1 MPRNRIADSIA
12 FTHELTE
19 AEASAGILSIDDDLA
34 LLALAADGELKLAD
48 GSELKGESILD
59 LPPGR
64 GNDLPADQ
72 GMIGQVLTGP
82 DGWLADHKPSDMLVV
97 RLADRILD
105 IGKAPEPDAGNA
117 DRLRAACAD
126 AAADALESY
135 GQGTA
140 DHPFAPLPDI
150 LLGLLREDAAFF
162 TPPLPPIGQVLRAS
176 GLETFGGSVA
186 VRGAPW
192 NLRRIHGLDRAD
204 VVAGTKALGLLLERA
219 SERAAEALR
228 HLTTSEAVTGYLADE
243 VERRTAEGADFME
256 PLAAL
261 AAAAATSREQAAVM
275 LLTARAAEGRGYSAT
290 AEKFIHDAITTGP
303 DLQAA
308 LLDAGEYAACR
319 GDVRAADGYLR
330 RVDHVVA
337 RNLRTALARLLVPP
351 KAERGRNQPCPCGSG
366 RKYKVCCLGKAVHPI
381 AERAE
386 LLYALLASY
395 AERAAGSETLSRLV
409 HRNGRNQHAALLC
422 VDLMLA
428 NCGFTDRFLRA
439 RGGWLREDE
448 RKLIESWRDIP
459 IGVFEIRKI
468 QRGTG
473 VTVRT
478 LPDGEPDFLKDR
490 LFSTHVNRLD
500 MFCGRLFTDGA
511 RPRLLALPARVQREE
526 REELLELLDSRPSAE
541 EIAEFF
547 GPRPDP
553 YMTNADGHD
562 YFDTE
567 VVWEIPD
574 EPREWARLADHLAP
588 MGAEAMEWLA
598 KHDGKTISRGR
609 VTRDRRR
616 WTLWANSRE
625 RLASFESFLRELVP
639 DAREISRKAE
649 RRGGPPH
656 RRARHIMV
664 ESYLLD
670 PGATMADAAHMHA
683 GSWVDQ
689 EVAIFGMTPR
699 AAAASG
705 DPGLRR
711 KLEMELDD
719 MEWRNDREA
728 DRGRPPLVDV
738 AWIRRQLSI
747 PRSA

>member
-1 MPRNRIADSIA
+1 MPRNRIADRIA

-48 GSELKGESILD
+48 GSELKGESILN

-64 GNDLPADQ
+64 GNDLPAAQ

-135 GQGTA
+135 GRGTA

-192 NLRRIHGLDRAD
+192 NLRRIYGLDRAD

-219 SERAAEALR
+219 SERAAEALG

-275 LLTARAAEGRGYSAT
+275 LLTARAAEGRGDSAT

-490 LFSTHVNRLD
+490 LFSTHVNQLD

-511 RPRLLALPARVQREE
+511 RPRLLALPAPVQREE
-526 REELLELLDSRPSAE
+526 REELLTLLDSRPAAE

-588 MGAEAMEWLA
+588 MGADAMEWLA
-598 KHDGKTISRGR
+598 KHDGKTIGRGR
-609 VTRDRRR
+609 ITRDRRR

-639 DAREISRKAE
+639 DAREISR
-649 RRGGPPH
+649 
-656 RRARHIMV
+656 
-664 ESYLLD
+664 
-670 PGATMADAAHMHA
+670 
-683 GSWVDQ
+683 
-689 EVAIFGMTPR
+689 
-699 AAAASG
+699 
-705 DPGLRR
+705 
-711 KLEMELDD
+711 
-719 MEWRNDREA
+719 
-728 DRGRPPLVDV
+728 
-738 AWIRRQLSI
+738 
-747 PRSA
+747 

>member
-1 MPRNRIADSIA
+1 MPRNRIADRIA

-64 GNDLPADQ
+64 GNDLPAGQ

-97 RLADRILD
+97 PLADRILD

-135 GQGTA
+135 GRGTA

-204 VVAGTKALGLLLERA
+204 VVAGTEALGLLLERA
-219 SERAAEALR
+219 SERAAEALG
-228 HLTTSEAVTGYLADE
+228 HLTTSEAATSYLADE

-261 AAAAATSREQAAVM
+261 AAAAATSRERAAVM
-275 LLTARAAEGRGYSAT
+275 LLTARAAEGRGDSAT

-337 RNLRTALARLLVPP
+337 RNMRTALARLLVPP

-366 RKYKVCCLGKAVHPI
+366 RKYKACCLSKAVHPI

-500 MFCGRLFTDGA
+500 MFCGRLLTDGA

-526 REELLELLDSRPSAE
+526 REELLKLLDSRPSAE

-588 MGAEAMEWLA
+588 MGADAMEWLA

-609 VTRDRRR
+609 VTRDRRH
-616 WTLWANSRE
+616 WTLWANSLE

-664 ESYLLD
+664 ESYLFD

-705 DPGLRR
+705 YPGLRR

>member
-562 YFDTE
+562 
-567 VVWEIPD
+567 
-574 EPREWARLADHLAP
+574 
-588 MGAEAMEWLA
+588 
-598 KHDGKTISRGR
+598 S
-609 VTRDRRR
+609 DRRTAVPGTSWSR
-616 WTLWANSRE
+616 ATSWT
-625 RLASFESFLRELVP
+625 P
-639 DAREISRKAE
+639 ARPWR
-649 RRGGPPH
+649 
-656 RRARHIMV
+656 
-664 ESYLLD
+664 
-670 PGATMADAAHMHA
+670 
-683 GSWVDQ
+683 
-689 EVAIFGMTPR
+689 TPR
-699 AAAASG
+699 TCT
-705 DPGLRR
+705 PGP
-711 KLEMELDD
+711 
-719 MEWRNDREA
+719 
-728 DRGRPPLVDV
+728 GS
-738 AWIRRQLSI
+738 IRRWPS
-747 PRSA
+747 SA

>member
-1 MPRNRIADSIA
+1 VPRNPIPDHIT

-19 AEASAGILSIDDDLA
+19 AEASAGLLSIDDDLA
-34 LLALAADGELKLAD
+34 LLALAVDGELKLAD
-48 GSELKGESILD
+48 GSELKAETILD
-59 LPPGR
+59 LPPCL
-64 GNDLPADQ
+64 GNDLPAGQ

-82 DGWLADHKPSDMLVV
+82 DGWLADHRPGDMLVV

-105 IGKAPEPDAGNA
+105 IGKSPEPDTGNA
-117 DRLRAACAD
+117 DRLRTACAD
-126 AAADALESY
+126 AAADALDRY
-135 GQGTA
+135 GRGTA
-140 DHPFAPLPDI
+140 DHPLAPLPDVI
-150 LLGLLREDAAFF
+150 LGLLRADADFF
-162 TPPLPPIGQVLRAS
+162 TSPLPPIGQVVRAS

-192 NLRRIHGLDRAD
+192 NLRRIRNLGRAD
-204 VVAGTKALGLLLERA
+204 VVAGTKALGLLLDDA
-219 SERAAEALR
+219 TERAAEALGY
-228 HLTTSEAVTGYLADE
+228 LTPSEAVTGYLADE
-243 VERRTAEGADFME
+243 VERRTAEGTDFAE

-275 LLTARAAEGRGYSAT
+275 LLTARAAEGRGDSAT

-303 DLQAA
+303 DLAA
-308 LLDAGEYAACR
+308 APLDAGEYAACR

-366 RKYKVCCLGKAVHPI
+366 RKYKMCCLGNAVHPI

-409 HRNGRNQHAALLC
+409 HRADGNQHAALLC
-422 VDLMLA
+422 VDLMLT

-448 RKLIESWRDIP
+448 RKLIESWRNVP
-459 IGVFEIRKI
+459 IGVFEIRQI

-478 LPDGEPDFLKDR
+478 LPDGEPTFLKDR
-490 LFSTHVNRLD
+490 LFSTGVNRLD

-526 REELLELLDSRPSAE
+526 RGELLELLDSRPSAE

-562 YFDTE
+562 YYDTE
-567 VVWEIPD
+567 VVWDIPD
-574 EPREWARLADHLAP
+574 EPRAWTMLFDHLTP
-588 MGAEAMEWLA
+588 MGADAMEWLD

-609 VTRDRRR
+609 VTRDGRR

-625 RLASFESFLRELVP
+625 RLAAFEEHVRDSAP
-639 DAREISRKAE
+639 GASEISRNAQ

-656 RRARHIMV
+656 HRARHIMV
-664 ESYLLD
+664 ESFLLD
-670 PGATMADAAHMHA
+670 PGATMADAARMHA
-683 GSWVDQ
+683 GSWVGQ
-689 EVAIFGMTPR
+689 EVDIFGMTPR

-705 DPGLRR
+705 DLVLRR

-728 DRGRPPLVDV
+728 DHGRPPLTDV
-738 AWIRRQLSI
+738 AWIRRELSI
-747 PRSA
+747 PA